1 MLLQEQYQ
9 GFVGIPHL
17 QTLQW
22 IGELLHVQWLPGL
35 IHLLEDQLDKTVGG
49 LQKTIEGVQ
58 DYHCEETEDLAVLF
72 KGMNDKIR
80 LTEEVLSESVWE
92 CVTFSN
98 IYAFLRMCEKCVWMQ
113 SNECIQE
120 MMTVLTDSISP
131 SNSYQSILHQF
142 NYQPTPSLSLILPVF
157 GHIAQILAWDD
168 SFCSHLPL
176 FVDSFLL
183 SLFNQSFLK
192 ETDPVQSILDE
203 VILCVSFLLI
213 ITRSQSRL
221 LDNGKCMKVGKGA
234 E

>member
-98 IYAFLRMCEKCVWMQ
+98 IYAFLRMCE
-113 SNECIQE
+113 N
-120 MMTVLTDSISP
+120 
-131 SNSYQSILHQF
+131 
-142 NYQPTPSLSLILPVF
+142 VF
-157 GHIAQILAWDD
+157 GCNRMNV
-168 SFCSHLPL
+168 FR
-176 FVDSFLL
+176 
-183 SLFNQSFLK
+183 K
-192 ETDPVQSILDE
+192 
-203 VILCVSFLLI
+203 
-213 ITRSQSRL
+213 
-221 LDNGKCMKVGKGA
+221 
-234 E
+234 